1 MCFSIN
7 EREKTKPKKR
17 NLFVVFDF
25 RKKQLKQERKR
36 PNKKL
41 KKIFL
46 GFLLINEKNNK
57 KRLRKAKRTK

>member
-1 MCFSIN
+1 MKSETTVQIKKGKFFCVFSIN

-17 NLFVVFDF
+17 NLVVVFDF

-36 PNKKL
+36 PNKKP

-46 GFLLINEKNNK
+46 VFLL
-57 KRLRKAKRTK
+57 